1 MRATDRPQ
9 FSQRWW
15 LAEKPADVEGDEL
28 ANALAEVEDAL
39 ANERRH
45 HEAESI
51 DACLHAL
58 QTVAT
63 AVDRTIKQCDKKK
76 HKNEIAVLKKFD
88 DLVRTEKKRLQEAKK
103 ALDEAGDEQEDGDAE
118 DESKL
123 FDKDYLYKMLK
134 LMRSSGK
141 ELRFGF
147 GLNTNAPEAS
157 KLLLKRK
164 GKPELLFKALKKTGE
179 FSNRLLTYGYA
190 SADPSDGKTLVFR
203 LEQGAGE
210 PPQIIKLGRRYLR
223 ADKQLR
229 FRKLKVVLP
238 GGQTLEDT
246 EPDTE

>member
-15 LAEKPADVEGDEL
+15 LAEKPDEIEGEELASALADVEH
-28 ANALAEVEDAL
+28 AL
-39 ANERRH
+39 ANEHRRRD
-45 HEAESI
+45 ADSI
-51 DACLHAL
+51 DECLDAL
-58 QTVAT
+58 LAVGT
-63 AVDRTIKQCDKKK
+63 AVDKTIKQCDKKK
-76 HKNEIAVLKKFD
+76 HKNEIAVLKKYD
-88 DLVRTEKKRLQEAKK
+88 ELIKSEKKRLQAARE
-103 ALDEAGDEQEDGDAE
+103 ALDTAADEEDDDAE
-118 DESKL
+118 DEDKL

-147 GLNTNAPEAS
+147 GLNSNTPEAS

-190 SADPSDGKTLVFR
+190 SPDPSDGKTLVFR

-223 ADKQLR
+223 SDKQLR